1 MPIVNGEKFAY
12 TPEGKRAA
20 VKARKRK
27 TAAPTAP
34 EPIMKSSLMSKG
46 YNFTRNLGVDDT
58 PKIGY

>member
-1 MPIVNGEKFAY
+1 MPTVNGKKFAY

-20 VKARKRK
+20 AKARKRK

-34 EPIMKSSLMSKG
+34 EPRMKGNLMGKG
-46 YNFTRNLGVDDT
+46 YNFTRNLGEDNL

>member
-1 MPIVNGEKFAY
+1 MPTVQGKQYPY
-12 TPEGKRAA
+12 TAAGKRAA
-20 VKARKRK
+20 AKARKRK

-58 PKIGY
+58 PDIGY